1 MYQVK
6 YGYLVVHFHK
16 FSGLVKP
23 VCTERISIVVP
34 RAGTSSEDSLEGNME
49 ELSASAWAI
58 QIHEFSRLI
67 DL

>member
-1 MYQVK
+1 MYP
-6 YGYLVVHFHK
+6 VVRFHE
-16 FSGLVKP
+16 FSGQVKP

-34 RAGTSSEDSLEGNME
+34 SAGTGSEDYLEGNMK
-49 ELSASAWAI
+49 ELSTSAWAI